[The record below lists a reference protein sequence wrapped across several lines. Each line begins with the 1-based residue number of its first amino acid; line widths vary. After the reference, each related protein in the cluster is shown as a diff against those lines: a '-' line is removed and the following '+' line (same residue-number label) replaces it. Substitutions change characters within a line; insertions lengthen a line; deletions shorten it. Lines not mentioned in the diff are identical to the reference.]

1 MTRLQAVS
9 RVLNEIRALQKD
21 EAYNRRTI
29 LAMLEDKIKFLL
41 SQKLGERG
49 LYRESELYSHLRC
62 FELEPDDIISCPLI
76 EFRRCRTLMKS
87 KHKLPELVDSK
98 YFNNILSVTAI
109 DGISL
114 FQPISARDYINLQKR
129 KYAKITR
136 PVYIVSDGYLYIP
149 DMDVEAVN
157 LTLLT
162 LRVEEIAEKSECSK
176 EDCCKSYWDYP
187 LINSDKLTESAIK
200 DTIQECLS
208 TFRSIP
214 IDENPNK
221 DSNIKSATIQ

>member
-21 EAYNRRTI
+21 EAYSRRTI
-29 LAMLEDKIKFLL
+29 LFMLEDKIKFLL

-62 FELEPDDIISCPLI
+62 FEMEKDDIVSCPLI
-76 EFRRCRTLMKS
+76 EFRRCNTLMKS
-87 KHKLPELVDSK
+87 KEKLPELIDTK
-98 YFNNILSVTAI
+98 YFNNILSVNSI
-109 DGISL
+109 DGITL
-114 FQPISARDYINLQKR
+114 FQPISSRDYSNRHKR
-129 KYAKITR
+129 KFANINN
-136 PVYIVSDGYLYIP
+136 PVYVVSDGYLYIP
-149 DMDVEAVN
+149 DLEVQAVD
-157 LTLLT
+157 LTILT
-162 LRVEEIAEKSECSK
+162 LRVEEIVNKSTCSK

-187 LINSDKLTESAIK
+187 LINSDKLSESAIK

-208 TFRSIP
+208 TFRNVQ

-221 DSNIKSATIQ
+221 DSNIKSSTIQ